1 MEMENIKAY
10 YRQPKVV
17 EHYASAAIN
26 LGLWVAEEKIFTRI
40 FRNNDTILE
49 LGCGTGRIAMGL
61 YELGYNKV
69 LGIDYSREMIMRARQ
84 MAKILN
90 YNISFQ
96 VGDATQLNFA
106 EYDYDGAIFGFNGL
120 MQIPGRDNRRLAL
133 SEIYRVIKPDGF
145 FVFTSHDRE
154 LKKGSKFWKKE
165 KLRWHH
171 GKQKPDLL
179 EYGDRYEMTPLGNS
193 FIHVPTRMEV
203 IEDLKSTGFIVETDV
218 LRKDIA
224 NESDQVRKFSDECRF
239 WVARKTK

>member
-1 MEMENIKAY
+1 MEMENIKTF

-26 LGLWVAEEKIFTRI
+26 IGLWVAEENIFTRI
-40 FRNNDTILE
+40 FRSNETILE
-49 LGCGTGRIAMGL
+49 LGCGTGRITMGL

-106 EYDYDGAIFGFNGL
+106 KNDYDGAIFGFNGL
-120 MQIPGRDNRRLAL
+120 MQIPSRDNRRLAL
-133 SEIYRVIKPDGF
+133 SEIYRVLKSNGF
-145 FVFTSHDRE
+145 FVFTTHDRE

-165 KLRWHH
+165 KLRWDH
-171 GKQKPDLL
+171 GKQKTDLL
-179 EYGDRYEMTPLGNS
+179 EYGDRFEMTCLGHS
-193 FIHVPTRMEV
+193 FIHVPTRLEV
-203 IEDLKSTGFIVETDV
+203 IEDLKSTGFNLETDV

-224 NESDQVRKFSDECRF
+224 NESDQVRQFSDECRF
-239 WVARKTK
+239 WVARKPK